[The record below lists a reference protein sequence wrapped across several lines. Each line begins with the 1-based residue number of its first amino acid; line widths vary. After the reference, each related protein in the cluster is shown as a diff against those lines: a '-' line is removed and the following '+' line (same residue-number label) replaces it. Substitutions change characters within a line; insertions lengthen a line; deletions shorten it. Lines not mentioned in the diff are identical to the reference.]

1 MAKIKLAE
9 IFPFFETAP
18 SELQDDFENAAILQS
33 ISKGNYLAME
43 GDMCSYFPIVLS
55 GQIRVFKIGDR
66 GQEMTLYRINKGE
79 SCVLTIACLLSKK
92 TFPALAFV
100 EEDTELVLV
109 PAEYFREW
117 TKKYQ
122 IWNNFI
128 YEYFSDVLS
137 KVITLLE
144 DVTFKRT
151 DLRIVEKIVKDSIL
165 YGSKIKTTHQQI
177 ARDLGTAREVVS
189 RFLKEL
195 EHQKLIKLSRGMI
208 EVINPDG
215 LKNLLLE
222 LQ

>member
-43 GDMCSYFPIVLS
+43 GDICSYFPIVLS
-55 GQIRVFKIGDR
+55 GQVRVFKIGDR
-66 GQEMTLYRINKGE
+66 GQEMTLYRINEGE

-100 EEDTELVLV
+100 EEDAELVLV

-122 IWNNFI
+122 IWNSFI
-128 YEYFSDVLS
+128 FEYFSDVLS

-165 YGSKIKTTHQQI
+165 YNGRIKTTHQQI

-189 RFLKEL
+189 RFLKDL
-195 EHQKLIKLSRGMI
+195 EHQQLIKLSRGMI
-208 EVINPDG
+208 EVINSDG
-215 LKNLLLE
+215 LKNLLIE